1 MPITAAEIL
10 KILRKEGFVERS
22 GKGSHLI
29 LTHADGRRT
38 VVSKHRGDLPKP
50 TVRQIEKQTGVKL
63 LK

>member
-1 MPITAAEIL
+1 MPITSADIL
-10 KILRKEGFVERS
+10 KALRAAGFMQRS
-22 GKGSHLI
+22 GKGSHLV
-29 LTHADGRRT
+29 LTHPDGRRT